1 MRGAGEKGARRHLFS
16 PTRCVKRLI
25 IQFQRQNGK
34 ALENRRR
41 VSGNGKCE
49 NAFSAE
55 YYLPG
60 DEARP
65 TSRES
70 VAGNARLEKN
80 YIILAGAKS
89 VARTTAER
97 HRRGQCLEAYHDFN
111 TRATP
116 PRSHPRVKKGV
127 SSQISNERGMHHA
140 PPRYIIDFRE
150 STAREQ
156 KKRCFSRTLL
166 RAS

>member
-1 MRGAGEKGARRHLFS
+1 MKRHRKIAGEFQEMEKPKTPFRQTTTCLVTRRG
-16 PTRCVKRLI
+16 
-25 IQFQRQNGK
+25 Q
-34 ALENRRR
+34 
-41 VSGNGKCE
+41 
-49 NAFSAE
+49 
-55 YYLPG
+55 LP
-60 DEARP
+60 
-65 TSRES
+65 RES
-70 VAGNARLEKN
+70 VAGNARLEKI
-80 YIILAGAKS
+80 YIILLGAKS

-97 HRRGQCLEAYHDFN
+97 HRKGQCLEAYHDFN

-116 PRSHPRVKKGV
+116 PQSPPRVEKGV
-127 SSQISNERGMHHA
+127 SSEISNERGMHHA

>member
-1 MRGAGEKGARRHLFS
+1 MKKHRKIAGEFQEMEKTKTPFRQTTTCLVTRRG
-16 PTRCVKRLI
+16 
-25 IQFQRQNGK
+25 Q
-34 ALENRRR
+34 
-41 VSGNGKCE
+41 
-49 NAFSAE
+49 
-55 YYLPG
+55 LP
-60 DEARP
+60 
-65 TSRES
+65 RES

-97 HRRGQCLEAYHDFN
+97 HRKGQCLEAYHDFN

-156 KKRCFSRTLL
+156 KKAMLFKVPLKSLL
-166 RAS
+166 TV

>member
-1 MRGAGEKGARRHLFS
+1 MGEKGARRHLLS

-25 IQFQRQNGK
+25 IQFQRQKGK

-41 VSGNGKCE
+41 VSGNGKNKTPFRQTTTCLVTRRGQ
-49 NAFSAE
+49 
-55 YYLPG
+55 LP
-60 DEARP
+60 
-65 TSRES
+65 RES

-80 YIILAGAKS
+80 WIKLVGAKS

-97 HRRGQCLEAYHDFN
+97 HRKGQCLEAYHDFN

-116 PRSHPRVKKGV
+116 PQGHPRVKKGV
-127 SSQISNERGMHHA
+127 SSQIRNERGMHHA
-140 PPRYIIDFRE
+140 PPRSIIDFRE

-156 KKRCFSRTLL
+156 EKTKFCQGPS
-166 RAS
+166 

>member
-1 MRGAGEKGARRHLFS
+1 MAGEFQETSYTIYTGAVITGEL
-16 PTRCVKRLI
+16 
-25 IQFQRQNGK
+25 
-34 ALENRRR
+34 
-41 VSGNGKCE
+41 SGNGKCE

-70 VAGNARLEKN
+70 VAGNARFAKN

-116 PRSHPRVKKGV
+116 PQGPPRVEKGV
-127 SSQISNERGMHHA
+127 SSQISKERGMHHA
-140 PPRYIIDFRE
+140 PPRSIIDFRK
-150 STAREQ
+150 STAREEE
-156 KKRCFSRTLL
+156 KTMFFKVPLRRLL
-166 RAS
+166 TV